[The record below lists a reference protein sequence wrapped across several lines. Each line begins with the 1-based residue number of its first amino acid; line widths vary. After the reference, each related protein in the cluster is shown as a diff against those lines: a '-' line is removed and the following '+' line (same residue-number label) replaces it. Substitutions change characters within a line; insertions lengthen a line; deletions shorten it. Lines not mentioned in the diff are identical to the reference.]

1 MLVSTK
7 GRYALRV
14 MVDLAEHQAAGRI
27 PLKEIAARQGISEK
41 YLENILATLVRANM
55 LSSMRGKGGGYVLTR
70 PPEQYTVGSILRLTE
85 ESLAP
90 VACLEGTA
98 EACPRSQQ
106 CRTLALWQGLDKVI
120 HDYLESVTIA
130 DLIEQCPVG
139 DDYVI

>member
-55 LSSMRGKGGGYVLTR
+55 LSGMRGKGGGYVLTR
-70 PPEQYTVGSILRLTE
+70 PPEQYTVGEILRLTE
-85 ESLAP
+85 GSLAP
-90 VACLEGTA
+90 VACLSCEEPCERA
-98 EACPRSQQ
+98 DS
-106 CRTLALWQGLDKVI
+106 CRTIGMWRRFEEITNEYFDGITVK
-120 HDYLESVTIA
+120 
-130 DLIEQCPVG
+130 DLMKTE
-139 DDYVI
+139 